1 MKLKV
6 LLAVPYKGNSIYE
19 LRKILSQNDVDLYV
33 FPEGFLDSNTLTEAL
48 KIIKNEQK
56 YIITGFKDLRN
67 NGQHK
72 VLVIDNGK
80 IVDEYTKC
88 ISSYIC
94 DRIQFQ

>member
-48 KIIKNEQK
+48 KIIKNEQELLQLES
-56 YIITGFKDLRN
+56 LRLLLLLLKKKQMKKN
-67 NGQHK
+67 CLELQ
-72 VLVIDNGK
+72 
-80 IVDEYTKC
+80 
-88 ISSYIC
+88 
-94 DRIQFQ
+94 